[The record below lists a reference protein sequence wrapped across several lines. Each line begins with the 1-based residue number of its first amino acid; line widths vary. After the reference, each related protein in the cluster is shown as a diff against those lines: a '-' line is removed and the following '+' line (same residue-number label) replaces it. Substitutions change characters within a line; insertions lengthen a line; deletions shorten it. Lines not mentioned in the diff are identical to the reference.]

1 MQKHEATEEK
11 FTDADLI
18 RYITACKD
26 EADAAKE
33 SRMRQN
39 EENYDMFHMRHDFS
53 HKKAGQS
60 REILSKQRMAVSQIT
75 SFFQQALAD
84 LGEWWRV
91 VPKNADDADTMP
103 LSAEEIQK
111 LTNYELEKANYYSH
125 VGNAVQSGLLG
136 SLMITKT
143 GGRLCPKPR
152 FTIKKKD
159 KGKKTV
165 MVTDDKSW
173 ELMTTIVP
181 QANFYPDPIPGRNL
195 YDIEEMFLDLHEI
208 KRLSKGDDPMY
219 DKKAVDELSSHVSDD
234 YEEKQRIKRETDQD
248 TVSEAHIPRVKIW
261 EFWGDVVDQDGSIIH
276 ENVVIT
282 IANEKHII
290 RQPEANPLWH
300 QKRPYTVAPL
310 IEVANSVWHYALM
323 DAPTK
328 HSRALIELY
337 NLILDSTMKA
347 VHGINQLRVDALDD
361 PSQISGSIPWGTTLK
376 VNSLLQPGMK
386 VMESVV
392 TGEVPQKS
400 LEVLNLIQQELNSS
414 SLTNDLRQGVMPF
427 RAVKAT
433 EVVEAS
439 QTITSVFQGI
449 AKNVEARLIQPE
461 LEKAWQTVSQNLD
474 KISKEEL
481 QSLFGKE
488 RGEQISQMSPEMVF
502 VNTVNG
508 VKFQVFGVSMTLSKA
523 QDFRKLTTLLQT
535 IVGSEVLLEEFVKK
549 YDFSKVLGEIMTS
562 LDIDK
567 SKMELPEMK
576 QARQGAP
583 EVGAQVP
590 QPDQMSQTPGAGAG
604 SLADIFSGGPG
615 MQSTQFPGSRALV
628 NGNQ

>member
-1 MQKHEATEEK
+1 MPKQEGSAGK
-11 FTDADLI
+11 FTDADIVKYVL
-18 RYITACKD
+18 ACRD
-26 EADAAKE
+26 EASDAKQT
-33 SRMRQN
+33 RMRQN
-39 EENYDMFHMRHDFS
+39 EENYDTFHMRHDFS
-53 HKKAGQS
+53 HKKPGQS
-60 REILSKQRMAVSQIT
+60 KEILSKQRMAVAQIT

-91 VPKNADDADTMP
+91 VPKNVEDEGNMP

-111 LTNYELEKANYYSH
+111 LTNYELEKANFYSH

-136 SLMITKT
+136 SLIITKT
-143 GGRLCPKPR
+143 AGKLAPKPR
-152 FTIKKKD
+152 FVVKKKD
-159 KGKKTV
+159 KGKKAVTV
-165 MVTDDKSW
+165 IEDKTW
-173 ELMTTIVP
+173 ELVMSIVP
-181 QANFYPDPIPGRNL
+181 QENFYPDPIHGRNL
-195 YDIEEMFLDLHEI
+195 YDVEEMFLDLHSVRAQAE
-208 KRLSKGDDPMY
+208 GDDPMY
-219 DKKAVDELSSHVSDD
+219 DMSAVNQLSAAMRDD
-234 YEEKQRIKRETDQD
+234 YEEQQRIQRETNQD
-248 TVSEAHIPRVKIW
+248 TTNEGVIPRVKLT
-261 EFWGDVVDQDGSIIH
+261 EFWGDVVDGSGNLIY

-282 IANEKHII
+282 IANEKFII
-290 RQPEANPLWH
+290 RKPTPNPLWH

-310 IEVANSVWHYALM
+310 TEVANSVWHYALM

-328 HSRALIELY
+328 HSRALTELY

-361 PSQISGSIPWGTTLK
+361 AAQISGSIPWGTTLK
-376 VNSLLQPGMK
+376 VNSSLQQGAK
-386 VMESVV
+386 VMEPVV

-414 SLTNDLRQGVMPF
+414 ALTNDLRQGVMPF
-427 RAVKAT
+427 RSVKAT

-439 QTITSVFQGI
+439 QTITSVFQGM

-461 LEKAWQTVSQNLD
+461 LEKAWQTVAQNLD

-488 RGEQISQMSPEMVF
+488 RGEQISQMLPEMVF

-508 VKFQVFGVSMTLSKA
+508 VKFQVYGVSMTLSKA

-535 IVGSEVLLEEFVKK
+535 VAGSEILLEEFVKK
-549 YDFSKVLGEIMTS
+549 YDFGKVLGEIMTS

-567 SKMELPEMK
+567 SKMELPEIK

-583 EVGAQVP
+583 ELGEQVP
-590 QPDQMSQTPGAGAG
+590 QPNQMSQTPGAGAG
-604 SLADIFSGGPG
+604 SLADIFAGGPA

-628 NGNQ
+628 GGNQ